1 MDMHRWGVPV
11 LAEALPRGFE
21 PAEDSRTPENI
32 TFACRQSVELGAD
45 FVKSVYTG
53 DQDSFKK
60 LDPGK
65 LIVITASA
73 PIRTMSSAFTVICI
87 GFDLSP
93 RKDTPPS
100 ALTMIP
106 FPRKESVKYSAIPTV
121 ERKASAPAAAIS
133 LTNFFGSCNAGNVL
147 KFAAWSIAIIN
158 VFPSVLKM

>member
-1 MDMHRWGVPV
+1 MFSGVLESSAGSNP
-11 LAEALPRGFE
+11 LGRASASTG
-21 PAEDSRTPENI
+21 TPHLCI
-32 TFACRQSVELGAD
+32 SIHTFVRLLN
-45 FVKSVYTG
+45 T
-53 DQDSFKK
+53 SFSN